1 MKSVY
6 PIILTPTETGYY
18 VTIPDLEINTQG
30 NTLAEAMEMARD
42 AIGLWG
48 ITQEDLG
55 NPIPTPSQITPHH
68 NENEICT
75 LVDVDFIA
83 YRKANENRAVKKTLT
98 IPSWLNAEAE
108 KAGINFSRVLQDALM
123 QKLNVSR

>member
-1 MKSVY
+1 MKNVY
-6 PIILTPTETGYY
+6 PVILTPTDNGYF
-18 VTIPDLEINTQG
+18 VTIPDLDINTQG
-30 NTLAEAMEMARD
+30 STLAEAMEMSRD

-55 NPIPTPSQITPHH
+55 NAIPAPSQITPPHK
-68 NENEICT
+68 ENEICT

-83 YRKANENRAVKKTLT
+83 YRRANENRAVKKTLT
-98 IPSWLNAEAE
+98 IPSWLNTEAE

>member
-1 MKSVY
+1 
-6 PIILTPTETGYY
+6 
-18 VTIPDLEINTQG
+18 
-30 NTLAEAMEMARD
+30 
-42 AIGLWG
+42 
-48 ITQEDLG
+48 
-55 NPIPTPSQITPHH
+55 
-68 NENEICT
+68 
-75 LVDVDFIA
+75 VDVDFIA